1 MRTGRQFQRL
11 LSFRDRLRFAQV
23 TANMVRERRPGSPP
37 LLPRPAACLA
47 VVASFLALPAC
58 DRHGDE
64 AAQGEAPQETV
75 TVRDSAN
82 IRIVENH
89 APAWDPAR
97 FWTVDPE
104 PEIVIGGNRAGQAA
118 DDPAH
123 LLWRLKGAALLSDGR
138 VAVLSGGEPWVL
150 VFDTT
155 GVLAAAFGR
164 KGQGPGEFSYPLH
177 LQVLPG
183 DTIVVWDRMWG
194 RIGHFDPS
202 GTLLRDRTLDL
213 GAVFAAAQTPE
224 QRLGESMA
232 LPLPD
237 GTFLVDVKPGD
248 WTPVIDTR
256 YRIPTGFLRVD
267 SAYATHSFGWWDG
280 QQVLATRLP
289 VPLLFPTEAVLAAGG
304 SPLSVYIS
312 SGDRYEVH
320 QFSPTG
326 VLRRII
332 RRTAVEPIPILASEV
347 EAWKARLSMEG
358 PLDWDAWDR
367 VVARN
372 PPRPYR
378 ARVAGLMT
386 DIDGN
391 LWVANRLDEQSS
403 EWSVFDPEGHWLGTM
418 SLPFGRVTW
427 ITRDRIVGVLTDPD
441 TGVESVAV
449 HRLNRTA
456 PR

>member
-1 MRTGRQFQRL
+1 M
-11 LSFRDRLRFAQV
+11 S
-23 TANMVRERRPGSPP
+23 VRP
-37 LLPRPAACLA
+37 LEGTACLLVA
-47 VVASFLALPAC
+47 VSFLALAAC
-58 DRHGDE
+58 ERPGD
-64 AAQGEAPQETV
+64 EAPQETV
-75 TVRDSAN
+75 TVRDSAD

-89 APAWDPAR
+89 APERDPAR

-104 PEIVIGGNRAGQAA
+104 PEIVVGGNPASQTA

-155 GVLAAAFGR
+155 GALAAAFGR

-194 RIGHFDPS
+194 GIGHFDPS
-202 GTLLRDRTLDL
+202 GMLLRDRTIDL
-213 GAVFAAAQTPE
+213 GALFAAAQTPE

-237 GTFLVDVKPGD
+237 GTFVVDLTPGD
-248 WTPVIDTR
+248 WVAELYTH
-256 YRIPTGFLRVD
+256 YRVPTGFLRVD
-267 SAYATHSFGWWDG
+267 SDYATHSFGWWDG
-280 QQVLATRLP
+280 REHLLTLP
-289 VPLLFPTEAVLAAGG
+289 PIPFTLPFRTQAVLAAGG

-332 RRTAVEPIPILASEV
+332 RRTSVEPIPILASEV
-347 EAWKARLSMEG
+347 EAWKARLSEEG
-358 PLDWDAWDR
+358 PLDWDGWDR
-367 VVARN
+367 VMEDN
-372 PPRPYR
+372 PPRPNR
-378 ARVAGLMT
+378 ARVAGLIT
-386 DIDGN
+386 DTDGH

-403 EWSVFDPEGHWLGTM
+403 EWSVFDPEGRWLGTI
-418 SLPFGRVTW
+418 SLPVARVTW

-441 TGVESVAV
+441 IGVESVV
-449 HRLNRTA
+449 VRRLNRTA

>member
-1 MRTGRQFQRL
+1 M
-11 LSFRDRLRFAQV
+11 
-23 TANMVRERRPGSPP
+23 NVRP
-37 LLPRPAACLA
+37 LEGTACLLVA
-47 VVASFLALPAC
+47 VSFLALTAC
-58 DRHGDE
+58 ERSGDE
-64 AAQGEAPQETV
+64 APQGTV
-75 TVRDSAN
+75 TVRDSAD

-89 APAWDPAR
+89 APERDPAR

-104 PEIVIGGNRAGQAA
+104 PEIVVGGNPASQTA

-155 GVLAAAFGR
+155 GALAAEFGR
-164 KGQGPGEFSYPLH
+164 KGRGPGEFSYPIH

-183 DTIVVWDRMWG
+183 DTIVVWDTMWG
-194 RIGHFDPS
+194 GIGHFDPS

-224 QRLGESMA
+224 QRLTESVT

-237 GTFLVDVKPGD
+237 GTFLVDLRPRD
-248 WTPVIDTR
+248 WTPVVYTL
-256 YRIPTGFLRVD
+256 YRTPTGYLRVD

-280 QQVLATRLP
+280 REGLLTMPPIPFL
-289 VPLLFPTEAVLAAGG
+289 VPFRKQAVLAAGG

-312 SGDRYEVH
+312 NADRYEVH

-347 EAWKARLSMEG
+347 ESWKARLSERQS
-358 PLDWDAWDR
+358 LDWDGWDG
-367 VVARN
+367 VLEKY
-372 PPRPYR
+372 PPRLHR

-386 DIDGN
+386 DTDGN

-403 EWSVFDPEGHWLGTM
+403 EWSVFDPEGRWLGTM
-418 SLPFGRVTW
+418 SLPVARVTW
-427 ITRDRIVGVLTDPD
+427 IARDRIVGVLTDPD
-441 TGVESVAV
+441 IGVESVVV

>member
-1 MRTGRQFQRL
+1 M
-11 LSFRDRLRFAQV
+11 
-23 TANMVRERRPGSPP
+23 
-37 LLPRPAACLA
+37 
-47 VVASFLALPAC
+47 SFLALTACERPA
-58 DRHGDE
+58 D
-64 AAQGEAPQETV
+64 EAPQGTV
-75 TVRDSAN
+75 TVRDSAD

-104 PEIVIGGNRAGQAA
+104 PEIAVGGNRASQAA

-138 VAVLSGGEPWVL
+138 VAVLTGGEPWVL

-155 GVLAAAFGR
+155 GALAAEFGR
-164 KGQGPGEFSYPLH
+164 KGRGPGEFSYPIH

-183 DTIVVWDRMWG
+183 DTIVVWDTMWG
-194 RIGHFDPS
+194 GIVHFDPS

-224 QRLGESMA
+224 QRLTESVT

-237 GTFLVDVKPGD
+237 GTFLVDLRPRD
-248 WTPVIDTR
+248 WTPVVYTL
-256 YRIPTGFLRVD
+256 YRTPTGYLRVD

-280 QQVLATRLP
+280 QEQVAARP
-289 VPLLFPTEAVLAAGG
+289 FIPPLLPFPTQAVLAAGG

-347 EAWKARLSMEG
+347 EAWKARLSERQS
-358 PLDWDAWDR
+358 LDWDGWDG
-367 VVARN
+367 VLEKY
-372 PPRPYR
+372 PPRLHR

-386 DIDGN
+386 DTDGN

-403 EWSVFDPEGHWLGTM
+403 EWSVFDPEGRWLGTM
-418 SLPFGRVTW
+418 SLPIARVTW
-427 ITRDRIVGVLTDPD
+427 ITTDRIVGVLTDPD
-441 TGVESVAV
+441 LGVESVVV

>member
-1 MRTGRQFQRL
+1 MYRSARCL
-11 LSFRDRLRFAQV
+11 LV
-23 TANMVRERRPGSPP
+23 
-37 LLPRPAACLA
+37 AAL
-47 VVASFLALPAC
+47 FLALSTCERPA
-58 DRHGDE
+58 DE
-64 AAQGEAPQETV
+64 DPPNTV

-89 APAWDPAR
+89 APQWDSAH

-104 PEIVIGGNRAGQAA
+104 PGIVIGGYRPNQAA

-123 LLWRLKGAALLSDGR
+123 LLWRLAGAALLSDGR
-138 VAVLSGGEPWVL
+138 VAVLSSGESMVL

-155 GVLAAAFGR
+155 GALSGSFGG

-183 DTIVVWDRMWG
+183 DTIAVWDYLLG
-194 RIGHFDPS
+194 GISYFDPS
-202 GTLLRDRTLDL
+202 GNLLRDRTLDVSAL
-213 GAVFAAAQTPE
+213 FAAVQTPE
-224 QRLGESMA
+224 QRLSEPTTV
-232 LPLPD
+232 PLPD
-237 GTFLVDVKPGD
+237 GTFLVDVYPRD
-248 WTPVIDTR
+248 WAPAVNTL
-256 YRIPTGFLRVD
+256 YRVPTGYVRVD
-267 SAYATHSFGWWDG
+267 SAYATYSFGWWDG
-280 QQVLATRLP
+280 QEVLLTLTP

-347 EAWKARLSMEG
+347 EAWKARLSVEG
-358 PLDWDAWDR
+358 PLDWDAWDQ

-386 DIDGN
+386 EIDGN
-391 LWVANRLDEQSS
+391 LWVANRLDERSS
-403 EWSVFDPEGHWLGTM
+403 EWSVFDPEGRWLGTI
-418 SLPFGRVTW
+418 SLPLGRVTW

-441 TGVESVAV
+441 IGVESVAV